1 MQPAVIILDMSTGY
15 NWAPGS
21 YGYEI
26 VARVRRLKDAA
37 HAAGVPVVHVSSMR
51 RPTDKKD
58 GDRLFF
64 GGPGLDVIPELHPV
78 DDDTIIYKRFTGGFS
93 HNDLDYTLRT
103 MGVDTVCLAGASTDN
118 CVLWTAGEA
127 HQYRYKV
134 VVVEDCTIIHRQAAP
149 EGRWQAAIDI
159 MRDVAKGD
167 ILPTDAVV
175 AKYFKQQ

>member
-21 YGYEI
+21 YGYDM

-37 HAAGVPVVHVSSMR
+37 HAAGVPVIHVSSMR
-51 RPTDKKD
+51 RPTDNVANSA
-58 GDRLFF
+58 RLS
-64 GGPGLDVIPELHPV
+64 GSQGLDVIPELHPV
-78 DDDTIIYKRFTGGFS
+78 DEDTVIYKRFTGGFS

-134 VVVEDCTIIHRQAAP
+134 VVVEDCTIIHRATAP

-167 ILPTDAVV
+167 ILNTDGVV
-175 AKYFKQQ
+175 AKYFTKQ